1 MSTAS
6 QPQAP
11 RAHERRVRADSTTVA
26 ETELH
31 GRAVGL
37 PAILMQAITH
47 IGPAID
53 GSSRESCSFGR

>member
-6 QPQAP
+6 EPQAP
-11 RAHERRVRADSTTVA
+11 RAHESQVPADSTTVA

-31 GRAVGL
+31 GGAVGL

-53 GSSRESCSFGR
+53 GSARESCSSGR